1 MKYVIKKA
9 GEPRTDS
16 YWATVGDAGN
26 IDCYHVWGSREAAAE
41 FASEADARLLARSIQ
56 RGRSDDLVL
65 EVCLVDVAIDATPE
79 GTRAVLERF
88 AELADEA
95 ELWRGQKSKTPMQ
108 QEAERQYRVGLAELL
123 KVARALLRD
132 TEQRET
138 NGSEA
143 RT

>member
-1 MKYVIKKA
+1 MKYIIKKA
-9 GEPRTDS
+9 GTDS
-16 YWATVGDAGN
+16 YWVTAGN
-26 IDCYHVWGSREAAAE
+26 AGRPDCFHVWGTREAAAQ
-41 FASEADARLLARSIQ
+41 FATPADAVLIERSIENA
-56 RGRSDDLVL
+56 SDLVL

-79 GTRAVLERF
+79 GTRAVLEKF

-95 ELWRGQKSKTPMQ
+95 ELWRGSKTKTPMQ
-108 QEAERQYRVGLAELL
+108 QEAERQYRAGLAELL

>member
-65 EVCLVDVAIDATPE
+65 EVCLVDVAIDAMSGLTSQPSL
-79 GTRAVLERF
+79 GAMV
-88 AELADEA
+88 ANLAGSRLDTGLDPRMVGPLNSYWETVT
-95 ELWRGQKSKTPMQ
+95 WRLIMI
-108 QEAERQYRVGLAELL
+108 
-123 KVARALLRD
+123 
-132 TEQRET
+132 
-138 NGSEA
+138 
-143 RT
+143 